1 MFLWSKAIPLS
12 ATLPAACEAVASSP
26 TKAPAL
32 PIRVVDSDGALLRL
46 SSDDFRFDGRPAPLA
61 LAFVSPH
68 VDFVRVT
75 ADLRRLAGDTP
86 VLAMSTAGEL
96 CSQAAGSLYKP
107 TGDAWS
113 SVVVQIFSPDLIDQV
128 SIHTIPLHNEDI
140 RQGKPSLSRD
150 ERVGRICQSLG
161 SVHLPFHLDAHD
173 SLALTFIDGL
183 SNCENVFMESVY
195 RSARFPCLF
204 VGGSAGG
211 KFDFRNT
218 YIHNGRKVVENHAVV
233 AFLKLA
239 SGKRYGALKSQNFRK
254 TDKSFIVI
262 DADPDLR
269 CIKAVFDTASGRP
282 VPVVEAIAKAVGVSP
297 AALAD
302 KLKGHTFGIEL
313 DGELYVRSVAAID
326 PVQGSMTFFCDVNP
340 GDELWLLQATG
351 FVEQTKRD
359 IESFLHGKPAPLAV
373 LLNDCILR
381 RLNNEPA
388 LAGLSGVWTVPT
400 AGFSTFGEMFGIN
413 VNQTLSAV
421 VFFDV
426 GDGAFAD
433 DLIDNFPIYYA
444 RFREYFTRCRL
455 NRVEILNRLRSNVIH
470 RLTVHF
476 DAGAALASEIEGVMA
491 KISDIRATVDSIRA
505 SIQANADLA
514 LDTEDADALAEG
526 FATLHRHASGMREV
540 IEIIDGIA
548 GQTNLLAL
556 NATIEAAR
564 AGEAGRGFAVVAN
577 EVKKLATDTKASLGR
592 TQTAIASIES
602 GLSSLGAKIE
612 SASRRFG
619 DVQERFQG
627 TVEQVDAIVD
637 NASMI
642 EATLASLGH
651 KVSEQRLS
659 VAALDTEVEL
669 LKRMD

>member
-1 MFLWSKAIPLS
+1 MFLWNKAVPSID
-12 ATLPAACEAVASSP
+12 TLPVDREPTSVSP
-26 TKAPAL
+26 VKTPAP
-32 PIRVVDSDGALLRL
+32 PIRVIDSDGALAQL
-46 SSDDFRFDGRPAPLA
+46 SSDDFLFAGRPSPIA

-68 VDFVRVT
+68 VDFIRVT
-75 ADLRRLAGDTP
+75 TNLRRLAEHTL
-86 VLAMSTAGEL
+86 VLAVSTAGEL
-96 CSQAAGSLYKP
+96 CFQAGGSLYKP
-107 TGDAWS
+107 TGDQWS

-128 SIHTIPLHNEDI
+128 SIHSIPLHNEDI
-140 RQGKPSLSRD
+140 RQGKPSLNRE
-150 ERVGRICQSLG
+150 ERVGRIRQSLN
-161 SVHLPFHLDAHD
+161 SLHPSFHLDAHD

-183 SNCENVFMESVY
+183 SNCENLFMESVY

-218 YIHNGRKVVENHAVV
+218 YIYDGRKVLENHAVI

-239 SGKRYGALKSQNFRK
+239 PGKRYGALKSQNFKK

-269 CIKAVFDTASGRP
+269 CVKAVFDAASGRP
-282 VPVVEAIAKAVGVSP
+282 VSAAEAVARAMGVSP
-297 AALAD
+297 AALAE
-302 KLKGHTFGIEL
+302 KLKKHTFGIEL
-313 DGELYVRSVAAID
+313 DGEFYVRSVAGID
-326 PVQGSMTFFCDVNP
+326 PVQGSITFFCDVNP
-340 GDELWLLQATG
+340 GDELWLLQATD
-351 FVEQTKRD
+351 FIEQTKQD
-359 IESFLHGKPAPLAV
+359 VEVFLRGKPAPLAV

-381 RLNNEPA
+381 RLNNEAA
-388 LAGLSGVWTVPT
+388 LAGLSGIWPAPV

-426 GDGAFAD
+426 GDGPFAD
-433 DLIDNFPIYYA
+433 DLVDNFPIYYA
-444 RFREYFTRCRL
+444 RFREYFTRCHL
-455 NRVEILNRLRSNVIH
+455 NRVEILNRLRSYVIH
-470 RLTVHF
+470 RLTAHF
-476 DAGAALASEIEGVMA
+476 DTGVALTSEIEGVLS
-491 KISDIRATVDSIRA
+491 KLSDIRGTVDGIRV

-514 LDTEDADALAEG
+514 LDTGDADALVEG
-526 FATLHRHASGMREV
+526 FASLHRHASGMRDV

-564 AGEAGRGFAVVAN
+564 AGETGRGFAVVAN

-592 TQTAIASIES
+592 TQTAIACIED
-602 GLSSLGAKIE
+602 GLSSLGGKIE
-612 SASRRFG
+612 SANRRFG
-619 DVQERFQG
+619 DVRERFQG
-627 TVEQVDAIVD
+627 TVRQVDAVVV

-642 EATLASLGH
+642 EATLSALGR
-651 KVSEQRLS
+651 KVDEQRRS